1 MKNRPEVLSV
11 NLKCAC
17 GNLIE
22 FPEELEQIYE
32 MCKDLIMEC
41 AVGTAVLKDDFIA
54 RRRLRVDLDITKL
67 RTLTAAWGAEKVR
80 AYLSGILMDVFEE
93 KSKLLE
99 IHDKEE
105 SLKLQA
111 PQGNY
116 SLATAIR
123 FSLWQVERRAKEGNF
138 EKAKELLKRARIL
151 SDHSCSH
158 EERMDFE
165 SRIRNLE
172 LKLDSMS

>member
-93 KSKLLE
+93 KSKLL
-99 IHDKEE
+99 
-105 SLKLQA
+105 
-111 PQGNY
+111 
-116 SLATAIR
+116 
-123 FSLWQVERRAKEGNF
+123 
-138 EKAKELLKRARIL
+138 
-151 SDHSCSH
+151 
-158 EERMDFE
+158 
-165 SRIRNLE
+165 
-172 LKLDSMS
+172 